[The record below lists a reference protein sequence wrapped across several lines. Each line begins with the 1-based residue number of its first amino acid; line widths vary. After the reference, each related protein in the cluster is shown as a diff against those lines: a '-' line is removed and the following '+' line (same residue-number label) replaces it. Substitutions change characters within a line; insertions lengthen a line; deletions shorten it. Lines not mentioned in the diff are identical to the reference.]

1 MSTALEENRTDS
13 CHDYR
18 VHSLHHRSSYRYNTR
33 RRGSKKNRVAPAESQ
48 NRRHLSDVTNWR
60 EPAVKDFQEEMSKES
75 SLQNYS
81 KTPKNKEFPGLTRR
95 SLGRFILQSAAGKC
109 QDERGCD
116 QRPLVIIIPWLRAKQ
131 NHVSKYSELYLRKG
145 LDVLVVQV
153 TPSQIIRPIRTK
165 RIVKEL
171 LSLLQ
176 DENGPLA
183 KRPLIIHGFSIG
195 AFVWGQMLL
204 EMNSDIA
211 ILTKA
216 HGDKLADDLRQA
228 LKYPDYGPQ
237 QGDRGDDAGAPPAT
251 TNTRSS
257 TDDDSKSNSAG
268 HLKSE
273 FSESC
278 TSGQEKERAQDG
290 TMVAVQIKFAEVHR
304 RILGVIMDSP
314 TPMEAILVGMPN
326 SVTSRPIF
334 RAVLRIILAAYI
346 RSFPSSVGIHY
357 LQGARAAEKNDGG
370 YPTLILYSSTD
381 AVVPAPK
388 VDAVVAD
395 WFRKGFFVRVKK
407 WEQSPHVAHFQFHPE
422 EYTEEVYGFLD
433 SLLTPKSR
441 L

>member
-1 MSTALEENRTDS
+1 MR
-13 CHDYR
+13 C
-18 VHSLHHRSSYRYNTR
+18 V
-33 RRGSKKNRVAPAESQ
+33 
-48 NRRHLSDVTNWR
+48 
-60 EPAVKDFQEEMSKES
+60 F
-75 SLQNYS
+75 
-81 KTPKNKEFPGLTRR
+81 
-95 SLGRFILQSAAGKC
+95 
-109 QDERGCD
+109 
-116 QRPLVIIIPWLRAKQ
+116 
-131 NHVSKYSELYLRKG
+131 
-145 LDVLVVQV
+145 
-153 TPSQIIRPIRTK
+153 
-165 RIVKEL
+165 
-171 LSLLQ
+171 Q